1 MGPGRPKG
9 PQTSQNLLV
18 LSLATV
24 FHPYRRNLCKTRTHP
39 YYVIISYVII
49 RSSRALL
56 VWTTMLMARNAYA
69 HKGLEFPKIIN
80 HNYHTLLSSIG
91 CPSCNASLWS
101 HPTPCIE
108 ESMSDNHFPHI
119 ESLWSLPTSVQRRVD
134 TPKYAECNCG
144 RARFHAWRGVRQS
157 DCHTR

>member
-24 FHPYRRNLCKTRTHP
+24 FHPYRRNLCKTHMHP
-39 YYVIISYVII
+39 YYIIISYIII
-49 RSSRALL
+49 RSSLALTRASF
-56 VWTTMLMARNAYA
+56 AIAKAYI
-69 HKGLEFPKIIN
+69 HKELEFPKIIN

-134 TPKYAECNCG
+134 TPKYVECNCG
-144 RARFHAWRGVRQS
+144 HARFHA
-157 DCHTR
+157 